1 MMDDK
6 NKKAESQIQ
15 ANKTIEKFDLPSK
28 NRKILN
34 AWWT

>member
-1 MMDDK
+1 MLDDK

-15 ANKTIEKFDLPSK
+15 INQAIEKSRLVPE

-34 AWWT
+34 VW

>member
-1 MMDDK
+1 MIDDK

-15 ANKTIEKFDLPSK
+15 INQAIEKSYLAPK

-34 AWWT
+34 VW